1 MPTPFSTEPGS
12 PDVVQS
18 TDGRWFINM
27 GRPGFNSPTN
37 NRGGWPTEA
46 GARTLLIAYR
56 ARAAKKSRQAGARA
70 LTQAIAAH
78 RSAT

>member
-1 MPTPFSTEPGS
+1 MPTPFSTEPSS

-37 NRGGWPTEA
+37 NRGGWPTAEMA
-46 GARTLLIAYR
+46 QQISASFK
-56 ARAAKKSRQAGARA
+56 ARAARKSHRSVRRA
-70 LTQAIAAH
+70 LFQAIVAH
-78 RSAT
+78 RAGQ

>member
-37 NRGGWPTEA
+37 NRGGWPTD
-46 GARTLLIAYR
+46 
-56 ARAAKKSRQAGARA
+56 
-70 LTQAIAAH
+70 
-78 RSAT
+78 